1 MIINTIQLL
10 KFSFIF
16 QVRQKLIVTQP
27 LLEVLMGRSEM
38 EEFVETKSERL
49 RSWLPMVSID
59 TNIRIQ

>member
-1 MIINTIQLL
+1 VIINTIQLW

>member
-1 MIINTIQLL
+1 MIINTIQLW